1 MLINPMIQ
9 EAQLILSIVKKQKT
23 VPKDIIIIW
32 LKASDNIKCF
42 RAVRKKNI
50 NIMYIGMEIR
60 MRAYILSTTIQVG
73 KREKYLTSTEKLS
86 T

>member
-1 MLINPMIQ
+1 
-9 EAQLILSIVKKQKT
+9 
-23 VPKDIIIIW
+23 
-32 LKASDNIKCF
+32 
-42 RAVRKKNI
+42 
-50 NIMYIGMEIR
+50 MYIGMEIR